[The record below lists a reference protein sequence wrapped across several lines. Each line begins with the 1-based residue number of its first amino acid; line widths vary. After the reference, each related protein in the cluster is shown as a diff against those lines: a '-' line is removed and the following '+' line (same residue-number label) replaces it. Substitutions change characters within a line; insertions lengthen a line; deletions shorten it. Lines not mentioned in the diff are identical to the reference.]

1 MMKSVKLIDLI
12 KNASNVYRTDYYIVV
27 QRLIIRNHI
36 CLNNVV
42 FSEDTFIKRTP
53 ERDIEL
59 NCTPCQGHFY
69 LFVLGNV
76 CLSTLQ
82 LTIPSNG

>member
-53 ERDIEL
+53 ERDVEYTSLFL
-59 NCTPCQGHFY
+59 NKQ
-69 LFVLGNV
+69 
-76 CLSTLQ
+76 TLQ
-82 LTIPSNG
+82 GKRLPSSAYSRTYIN

>member
-53 ERDIEL
+53 ERDVEYTSLFL
-59 NCTPCQGHFY
+59 NKQ
-69 LFVLGNV
+69 
-76 CLSTLQ
+76 TLQ
-82 LTIPSNG
+82 GKILPSSAYSRTYIN